1 MTNMIFKI
9 LTLPQ
14 WETLRATHKFAGSP
28 DDKRDGFVH
37 LSKGAQIQGTLD
49 KHYSF
54 AKTGGDDLVLAA
66 FDPKTL
72 GAALKYEVSR
82 GGDLFPHLYAA
93 LPLSAL
99 TNHWVLQQNTND
111 GYEAPGIITEID

>member
-1 MTNMIFKI
+1 MTHMIFKI

-14 WETLRATHKFAGSP
+14 WETLQAMHEFTGSL

-37 LSKGAQIQGTLD
+37 LSLGAQIQGTLD
-49 KHYSF
+49 KHYNF
-54 AKTGGDDLVLAA
+54 AKTGGGDLVLAA
-66 FDPKTL
+66 FNPSAL
-72 GAALKYEVSR
+72 GDALKYEVSR
-82 GGDLFPHLYAA
+82 GGDKFPHLYAA

-111 GYEAPGIITEID
+111 GYDAPSIITEID